1 MDARETSKILKK
13 IYFWQLIS
21 SVFLVVVAYLVTY
34 FFHLSDK
41 SIVPGQTVS
50 VVVTTLSG
58 VMGIAIP
65 IFYRSFFVYRLKGKK
80 QISRDAFVSFEQTL
94 ISIALTA
101 PYFLV
106 ISILMNMNQTS
117 NMLIAIFSL
126 YAIYYYFPSEK
137 KVLFEMKLFRIKPI
151 KKQE

>member
-21 SVFLVVVAYLVTY
+21 AVFLVVVAYVVTFY
-34 FFHLSDK
+34 FHLSDK
-41 SIVPGQTVS
+41 SVAPGLTVS
-50 VVVTTLSG
+50 IVVTTLSG

-80 QISRDAFVSFEQTL
+80 QISRDAFVNFEQAL
-94 ISIALTA
+94 MSIALTA

-106 ISILMNMNQTS
+106 ISILSNMNQTA